1 MTESTSSSPEATR
14 LEALRACGVLD
25 TEVDPRFGEIAAMA
39 CTALDLPG
47 AMITV
52 LTEDQQ
58 QILACVGCELSNT
71 PREASF
77 GDAVLR
83 APADQD
89 LFVLEDASQDTR
101 FAIHPL
107 VLGGPKLRSFI
118 AAPLTLGEHRL
129 GMLAVFDTRP
139 GAASERVRKLL
150 PMLAKRAV
158 DLLELHR
165 AAAEVGHVRE
175 HLDSLSTLIPMCSH
189 CRRVRDEKNV
199 WQTLERL
206 VQAKTGSR
214 FTHGICPDCVRERY
228 PDAADDLLRGRH
240 RHRRR

>member
-14 LEALRACGVLD
+14 LEALRACGILD
-25 TEVDPRFGEIAAMA
+25 TEDPRFGEIASMA
-39 CTALDLPG
+39 RAALDMPG
-47 AMITV
+47 AMIAV

-58 QILACVGCELSNT
+58 HILANVGCELSNT
-71 PREASF
+71 PRESSF
-77 GDAVLR
+77 GDAVLQ
-83 APADQD
+83 APADQE
-89 LFVLEDASQDTR
+89 LFVVEDASQDPR

-107 VLGGPKLRSFI
+107 VLGGPQLRSFI
-118 AAPLTLGEHRL
+118 AAPLIVGEHRM
-129 GMLAVFDTRP
+129 GMIAVFDTSP
-139 GAASERVRKLL
+139 GPPDERVRMLL
-150 PMLAKRAV
+150 PMMAKRVV
-158 DLLELHR
+158 DLMELHR
-165 AAAEVGHVRE
+165 AAVEVGKARE
-175 HLDSLSTLIPMCSH
+175 HLDSLNCLIPMCSH

-228 PDAADDLLRGRH
+228 PDAADDLLRGRG